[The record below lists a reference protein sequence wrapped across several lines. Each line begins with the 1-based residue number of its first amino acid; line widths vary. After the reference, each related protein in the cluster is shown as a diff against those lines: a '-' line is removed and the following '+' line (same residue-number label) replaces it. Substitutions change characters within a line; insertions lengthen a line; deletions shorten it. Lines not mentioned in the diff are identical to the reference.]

1 MPPLRQNLTV
11 VALVGAL
18 AGCTVVGGPTPPTVE
33 TLPAPASPDPVVH
46 HFGGD
51 VALGGQRLDVSLELR
66 STDPPQYEATLRIPE
81 ISLEARG
88 EGRLTDETLSLDLLY
103 GDDDCAGQVHV
114 EALMDPEGRSGAGAL
129 SATDCTGGGS
139 GTIRLARQ
147 IAAPT
152 DRDPPPR

>member
-1 MPPLRQNLTV
+1 MPPLWQKLTV

-33 TLPAPASPDPVVH
+33 TLPAPVSPDPVVH

-51 VALGGQRLDVSLELR
+51 VALGGQQLDVSLELT
-66 STDPPQYEATLRIPE
+66 STDPPQYEATLRIPV

-88 EGRLTDETLSLDLLY
+88 EGRLRDESLSLDLFY
-103 GDDDCAGQVHV
+103 GDDDCTGQVHV
-114 EALMDPEGRSGAGAL
+114 EALMDPEGRSGAGAI
-129 SATDCTGGGS
+129 SAMDCTGGES

-147 IAAPT
+147 VAGPT
-152 DRDPPPR
+152 EGDPRPR